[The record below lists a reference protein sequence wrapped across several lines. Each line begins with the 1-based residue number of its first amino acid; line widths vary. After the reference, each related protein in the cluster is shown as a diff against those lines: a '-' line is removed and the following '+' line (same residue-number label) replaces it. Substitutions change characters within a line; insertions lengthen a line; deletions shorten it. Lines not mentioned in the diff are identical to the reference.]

1 MKSGRLTPPDPFFFL
16 KTALAL
22 QGLLCFH
29 IKCEI
34 FCPSSVKN
42 AIGNLIG
49 ITLNL
54 WITFGSIVIFKILIL
69 PTQEH
74 VISLHLFMLPLISFI
89 SPVQFSRSV
98 VSDSLQ
104 PHELQ
109 HARPP
114 RPSETPR
121 VYSNSCP

>member
-1 MKSGRLTPPDPFFFL
+1 MKSGRLTSPDPFFFL

>member
-1 MKSGRLTPPDPFFFL
+1 MKSGRLTSPDPFFFL

-109 HARPP
+109 HARPL